1 MTNLKVFNHHDIL
14 AEQLYALKLFK
25 LDIRGYDWF
34 PWKILQSMGNLD
46 ALGFSA
52 KHFDGFKML
61 YIYCFID
68 MLIIIYLLWEEE
80 LK

>member
-1 MTNLKVFNHHDIL
+1 MIFWQNSFMRLSYSNWISEVMIDFLEKSYSQWESN
-14 AEQLYALKLFK
+14 
-25 LDIRGYDWF
+25 
-34 PWKILQSMGNLD
+34 MGNLD

-68 MLIIIYLLWEEE
+68 MLIIIYLLWEGE